1 MRTRVDGVLRD
12 EARRFALR
20 FACEDCVH
28 WNVTAVVAAGA
39 AAGACGNGWPEG
51 VERDALAGDEVV
63 FCKEF
68 ELGSG
73 D

>member
-1 MRTRVDGVLRD
+1 VDAVLRD
-12 EARRFALR
+12 EAVRFALR

-28 WNVTAVVAAGA
+28 WNASRGAGV
-39 AAGACGNGWPEG
+39 CGNGWPER
-51 VERDALAGDEVV
+51 VEKDALDGSEVA

-68 ELGSG
+68 ELGAR